1 MKFAFIQAEK
11 ASFPV
16 AGLCR
21 VLQVSRQGFYASQS
35 RPEAARGVRDR
46 RLSVDIAAIHAA
58 SRRRYGSPRIHAELR
73 ARGQCTSRKRVARL
87 MRASGLVAR
96 RRRQFRVVR
105 PSTALES
112 IGNVLDRQFAAP
124 APDRRWVTDIT
135 YLTTAEGW
143 LYLAIVLDLFSR
155 RVVGWATS
163 ERLGDGLALEALTL
177 SLARRRPA
185 AGLVHHSDRG
195 PQYVSDEY
203 GAVLGRHGMVMSLS
217 RRGNCWDN
225 AVAESFFATLKV
237 ELASE
242 ARWLT
247 RAAAQRA
254 LFDYIEVFYNGQRR
268 HSSLGYVS
276 PRAFEAHWRPE
287 HAQAV

>member
-16 AGLCR
+16 TLLCR

-35 RPEAARGVRDR
+35 RPESARRVVDG
-46 RLSVDIAAIHAA
+46 RLSVEIAAIHAA
-58 SRRRYGSPRIHAELR
+58 SRRCYGSPRIHAELR
-73 ARGQCTSRKRVARL
+73 ARGHCTSRKRVARL

-96 RRRQFRVVR
+96 RRRRFRVSS
-105 PSTALES
+105 PSTALATV
-112 IGNVLDRQFAAP
+112 GNVLDRQFATTAP
-124 APDRRWVTDIT
+124 NRRWVSDIT
-135 YLTTAEGW
+135 YLTTAAGW
-143 LYLAIVLDLFSR
+143 IYLAVVLDLFSR

-163 ERLGDGLALEALTL
+163 DRLGDGLALEALTM
-177 SLARRRPA
+177 SLTRRRPT

-195 PQYVSDEY
+195 PQYISDQY
-203 GAVLGRHGMVMSLS
+203 GAVLAHHGIIMSLS

-237 ELASE
+237 ELIYE
-242 ARWLT
+242 THWLT
-247 RAAAQRA
+247 RADVQRA
-254 LFDYIEVFYNGQRR
+254 LFEYIEVFYNGQRR
-268 HSSLGYVS
+268 HSSLGYLS
-276 PRAFEAHWRPE
+276 PRAFEAERRPE

>member
-16 AGLCR
+16 AVLCR

-254 LFDYIEVFYNGQRR
+254 LFDYVEVFYNGQRR

>member
-16 AGLCR
+16 AVLCR

-35 RPEAARGVRDR
+35 RPEPARRGRDR
-46 RLSVDIAAIHAA
+46 RLSVEIAAIHAA

-105 PSTALES
+105 PSMALES

-124 APDRRWVTDIT
+124 APNRRWVTDIT

-163 ERLGDGLALEALTL
+163 DRLGDGLALEALTL

-203 GAVLGRHGMVMSLS
+203 GAVLGRHGIVMSLS

-242 ARWLT
+242 SRWLT

>member
-16 AGLCR
+16 TLLCR
-21 VLQVSRQGFYASQS
+21 VLQVSRQGFYASQQ
-35 RPEAARGVRDR
+35 RPEPARRVVDR
-46 RLSVDIAAIHAA
+46 RLSFEIAAIHAA
-58 SRRRYGSPRIHAELR
+58 SRRCYGSPRIHAELR

-87 MRASGLVAR
+87 MRAGGLVAR
-96 RRRQFRVVR
+96 RRRRFRVPS
-105 PSTALES
+105 PSTALATV
-112 IGNVLDRQFAAP
+112 GNVLDRQFAAP
-124 APDRRWVTDIT
+124 APNRRWVTDIT
-135 YLTTAEGW
+135 YLTTRQGW
-143 LYLAIVLDLFSR
+143 LFLAVVLDLFSR

-163 ERLGDGLALEALTL
+163 DRLGEGLALDALTM

-195 PQYVSDEY
+195 PQYISDQY
-203 GAVLGRHGMVMSLS
+203 GAVLARHGIVMSLS

-237 ELASE
+237 ELVYETTWLTHAE
-242 ARWLT
+242 AR
-247 RAAAQRA
+247 RA

-276 PRAFEAHWRPE
+276 PRAFEANQRPE
-287 HAQAV
+287 RAQAV

>member
-16 AGLCR
+16 AVLCR
-21 VLQVSRQGFYASQS
+21 VLQVSRQGFYASQR
-35 RPEAARGVRDR
+35 RPEPARQVVDR
-46 RLSVDIAAIHAA
+46 RLSVEIAAIHAA
-58 SRRRYGSPRIHAELR
+58 SRRCYGSPRIHAELR
-73 ARGQCTSRKRVARL
+73 ASGQCTSRKRVARL

-96 RRRQFRVVR
+96 RRRHFRVPK
-105 PSTALES
+105 PSTTLATV
-112 IGNVLDRQFAAP
+112 GNVLDRQFRAP
-124 APDRRWVTDIT
+124 APNRRWVTDIT
-135 YLTTAEGW
+135 YLTTVQGW
-143 LYLAIVLDLFSR
+143 LYLAVVLDLFSR

-163 ERLGDGLALEALTL
+163 DRLGEGLALEALTM

-185 AGLVHHSDRG
+185 GGLVHHSDRG
-195 PQYVSDEY
+195 PQYVSDQY
-203 GAVLGRHGMVMSLS
+203 SSLLARHGIVMSLS
-217 RRGNCWDN
+217 RPGNCWDN

-237 ELASE
+237 ELVYE

-247 RAAAQRA
+247 RAAAERA

-268 HSSLGYVS
+268 HSSLGYLS
-276 PRAFEAHWRPE
+276 PRAFEAQRRPE

>member
-16 AGLCR
+16 AVLCR

-35 RPEAARGVRDR
+35 RPEPARRGRDR
-46 RLSVDIAAIHAA
+46 RLSVEIAAIHAA

-105 PSTALES
+105 PSMALES
-112 IGNVLDRQFAAP
+112 IGNVLDRQFTAP
-124 APDRRWVTDIT
+124 APNRRWVTDIT

-163 ERLGDGLALEALTL
+163 DRLGDGLALEALTL

-203 GAVLGRHGMVMSLS
+203 GAVLGRHGIVMSLS

-242 ARWLT
+242 SRWLT

>member
-16 AGLCR
+16 ALLCR
-21 VLQVSRQGFYASQS
+21 VLQVSRQGFYASQG
-35 RPEAARGVRDR
+35 RPEPARRVVDR
-46 RLSVDIAAIHAA
+46 RLSVEIAAIHAA
-58 SRRRYGSPRIHAELR
+58 SRRCYGSPRIHAELR

-87 MRASGLVAR
+87 MRASGLAAR
-96 RRRQFRVVR
+96 RRRHFRVPK
-105 PSTALES
+105 PSTALATV
-112 IGNVLDRQFAAP
+112 GNVLDRQFAAP
-124 APDRRWVTDIT
+124 APNRRWVTDIT
-135 YLTTAEGW
+135 YLTTVQGW
-143 LYLAIVLDLFSR
+143 LYLAVVLDLFSR

-163 ERLGDGLALEALTL
+163 DRLGEGLALEALTM

-185 AGLVHHSDRG
+185 GGLVHHSDRG
-195 PQYVSDEY
+195 PQYVSDQY
-203 GAVLGRHGMVMSLS
+203 GSVLARHGIVMSLS
-217 RRGNCWDN
+217 RPGNCWDN

-237 ELASE
+237 ELVYE

-247 RAAAQRA
+247 RAAAERA

-268 HSSLGYVS
+268 HSSLGYLS
-276 PRAFEAHWRPE
+276 PRAFEAQRRPE

>member
-1 MKFAFIQAEK
+1 MKFAFIQAER

-16 AGLCR
+16 ALLCR
-21 VLQVSRQGFYASQS
+21 VLQVSRQGFYASRQ
-35 RPEAARGVRDR
+35 RPEAARYGQDR
-46 RLSVDIAAIHAA
+46 RLSLVIAAIHAA
-58 SRRRYGSPRIHAELR
+58 SRRCYGSPRIHAELR

-96 RRRQFRVVR
+96 RRRRFRVPK
-105 PSTALES
+105 PSTALATT
-112 IGNVLDRQFAAP
+112 GNVLDRQFAAL
-124 APDRRWVTDIT
+124 APNRRWVTDIT
-135 YLTTAEGW
+135 FLTTVQGW
-143 LYLAIVLDLFSR
+143 LYLAVVLDLFSR

-163 ERLGDGLALEALTL
+163 DRLGDGLALEALTM
-177 SLARRRPA
+177 SLARRRPR

-195 PQYVSDEY
+195 PPYISAQYS
-203 GAVLGRHGMVMSLS
+203 GVLTQHGIVMSLS
-217 RRGNCWDN
+217 RPGNCWDN

-237 ELASE
+237 ELVYE

-247 RAAAQRA
+247 RAAAERA

-268 HSSLGYVS
+268 HSSLGYLS
-276 PRAFEAHWRPE
+276 PRAFEE